1 MTEADHAASQQPA
14 GKITQ
19 IRASAVAWQKIQFAV
34 LGFIGLCGVLK
45 GTGTSGGPHN
55 LQMVAAI
62 LIVLALIVASYA
74 TFLVGRAAWPLYSAD
89 GPPPADPSMSVNDE
103 IKRTSRSLR
112 VGLGLTFVA
121 LILASLAATSSWW
134 PAKGVSSA
142 ALISVSTTSGAT
154 LCGTWAGDSNGSLVL
169 QFSGQQDQIPLSQ
182 ITMVNPT
189 SSCG

>member
-1 MTEADHAASQQPA
+1 MTDVNNAASQQPA
-14 GKITQ
+14 GEITQ

-45 GTGTSGGPHN
+45 GTGTSGGPRN
-55 LQMVAAI
+55 LQIAAAV
-62 LIVLALIVASYA
+62 LIVLALIAAGYA

-89 GPPPADPSMSVNDE
+89 RPPPADPSMSGNDE
-103 IKRTSRSLR
+103 VKRASRSLR
-112 VGLGLTFVA
+112 SGLGLTFVA

-134 PAKGVSSA
+134 PVKGSSA
-142 ALISVSTTSGAT
+142 ALVSVSTTNGVT

-169 QFSGQQDQIPLSQ
+169 QFSGQLDQIPLSQ
-182 ITMVNPT
+182 ITMVDPT